1 MSTNQSKVLLL
12 SIFTDDL
19 DAVDEIAREDQEV
32 VPETG
37 EGEKVLTHKFED
49 YYQDNFRKNEK
60 GEVVK
65 QEGDKVEIDADAF
78 ADEGDLDDIP
88 DDI

>member
-1 MSTNQSKVLLL
+1 MIWH

-19 DAVDEIAREDQEV
+19 DAVDEIKREDQEV
-32 VPETG
+32 DENAV

-60 GEVVK
+60 GEEIK
-65 QEGDKVEIDADAF
+65 AGEDKVEIDAEAF
-78 ADEGDLDDIP
+78 ADEGDLDDLP
-88 DDI
+88 EDM